1 MRLVRME
8 VAGFRGLPQPVV
20 FDLDADAVILVG
32 VNGSGKTSFFDAI
45 LWALSGRVD
54 RLDKGAEPLVSKY
67 SPTGEAR
74 VELVLRTE
82 GGAESRVVR
91 RFDGFMHLSVYQ
103 DAREPMTGPA
113 AESALLDLLWPDAS
127 SATDPITALS
137 RSLTRATYLQ
147 QDAVREFVSA
157 DDEQQRFQVVGELV
171 GIGRVSDLQRQL
183 ESGRNAWTRATTA
196 LEKELEPFLLQRL
209 TVSQRLSRLPDSGS
223 SDVLAEAEAWKRE
236 SAELLM
242 SPNVSTGDGSGSEPR
257 GSVDLL
263 VAALT
268 RAEQTLLRRIRS
280 LDQLAALLRDRPEPG
295 PELAPIELA
304 VRAAEGVRDQAA
316 AALASAEAD
325 ASEHRR
331 LEAELRD
338 TQDSLRALAKLAQ
351 RHLGD
356 RCPVCGQE
364 YDEEST
370 RSRLQA
376 LADST
381 SPIEGES
388 RTVPSETVSH
398 AARILEQA
406 ENSLTA
412 QRERARSAKAA
423 SKAYAEWK
431 QEASTLQSAL
441 GLSSEVVSAE
451 VEAEKQVTTSSLL
464 RTREMRSR
472 GERLALE
479 SARVAEQSQRSA
491 LTQQL
496 QQLEESIAVRQAA
509 IRLRNE
515 TSDEVSAVIAA
526 LRNAN
531 ETLVTEQLNRIEPL
545 LQRVFASVDPHPTF
559 RAVNFLT
566 RTERGRGRLWTTLGD
581 VSGGVTGVN
590 PAMVLSSSQLN
601 VLAVSVFLAF
611 NLAIPT
617 LPLQMVAL
625 DDPLQSLDNV
635 NLLGL
640 TDLLRR
646 VTDTRQVVVSTH
658 DHRLAGLLERKLRPV
673 GEGSRAVRID
683 LRGWSSAG
691 PVVQITDVEADSGS
705 LKLVASA

>member
-223 SDVLAEAEAWKRE
+223 SDVLAEVEAWKRE

-263 VAALT
+263 
-268 RAEQTLLRRIRS
+268 
-280 LDQLAALLRDRPEPG
+280 
-295 PELAPIELA
+295 
-304 VRAAEGVRDQAA
+304 
-316 AALASAEAD
+316 AS
-325 ASEHRR
+325 
-331 LEAELRD
+331 
-338 TQDSLRALAKLAQ
+338 
-351 RHLGD
+351 
-356 RCPVCGQE
+356 
-364 YDEEST
+364 
-370 RSRLQA
+370 
-376 LADST
+376 
-381 SPIEGES
+381 I
-388 RTVPSETVSH
+388 
-398 AARILEQA
+398 
-406 ENSLTA
+406 
-412 QRERARSAKAA
+412 
-423 SKAYAEWK
+423 
-431 QEASTLQSAL
+431 
-441 GLSSEVVSAE
+441 
-451 VEAEKQVTTSSLL
+451 
-464 RTREMRSR
+464 
-472 GERLALE
+472 
-479 SARVAEQSQRSA
+479 
-491 LTQQL
+491 
-496 QQLEESIAVRQAA
+496 
-509 IRLRNE
+509 
-515 TSDEVSAVIAA
+515 
-526 LRNAN
+526 
-531 ETLVTEQLNRIEPL
+531 
-545 LQRVFASVDPHPTF
+545 F
-559 RAVNFLT
+559 R
-566 RTERGRGRLWTTLGD
+566 
-581 VSGGVTGVN
+581 
-590 PAMVLSSSQLN
+590 
-601 VLAVSVFLAF
+601 
-611 NLAIPT
+611 
-617 LPLQMVAL
+617 LPL
-625 DDPLQSLDNV
+625 
-635 NLLGL
+635 G
-640 TDLLRR
+640 
-646 VTDTRQVVVSTH
+646 
-658 DHRLAGLLERKLRPV
+658 
-673 GEGSRAVRID
+673 
-683 LRGWSSAG
+683 
-691 PVVQITDVEADSGS
+691 
-705 LKLVASA
+705 